1 MALLDISRSAADFFA
16 KTVPDFS
23 GSCRGDFA
31 KQPWPLAGTPGK
43 IRKNPTIAAGSQT
56 RPSFVRG
63 ERRFNPI
70 ALAFETGQGRRTSSP
85 CVRAGGKDTFG
96 KSQPIVIYDVKLKKY
111 FANRAAKLAKWQ
123 TTPFPGTWSLHRC
136 NRCMQCGATTCN
148 AVQRPAL
155 HCNDLQCN
163 ALHCNAV

>member
-43 IRKNPTIAAGSQT
+43 IRKNPTIAAASQT
-56 RPSFVRG
+56 WPSFVRV

-70 ALAFETGQGRRTSSP
+70 ALAFETGRGRRTSSP
-85 CVRAGGKDTFG
+85 CVRVRGKDTFG
-96 KSQPIVIYDVKLKKY
+96 KSQALVNYDVNSEK
-111 FANRAAKLAKWQ
+111 
-123 TTPFPGTWSLHRC
+123 C
-136 NRCMQCGATTCN
+136 NFSITLDFWRS
-148 AVQRPAL
+148 
-155 HCNDLQCN
+155 
-163 ALHCNAV
+163 